1 MKNQPFDLAVDIDE
15 SNNNSIATNEQEEDR
30 DDATTL
36 MGKKNMDSD
45 FKNSTFERK
54 QHMDGD
60 NDQEDENNAYIP
72 GQYNPKDYD
81 NLEVNDEIKDLFK

>member
-30 DDATTL
+30 DEAINT
-36 MGKKNMDSD
+36 MGGKKALDSD

-54 QHMDGD
+54 QQQMDGD
-60 NDQEDENNAYIP
+60 GDDEENN
-72 GQYNPKDYD
+72 
-81 NLEVNDEIKDLFK
+81 F

>member
-15 SNNNSIATNEQEEDR
+15 SNNNSIATNEQDDEREDGN
-30 DDATTL
+30 AL

-54 QHMDGD
+54 QQMEGAED
-60 NDQEDENNAYIP
+60 EDENN
-72 GQYNPKDYD
+72 
-81 NLEVNDEIKDLFK
+81 

>member
-30 DDATTL
+30 DEGINT
-36 MGKKNMDSD
+36 MGGKKALDSD

-54 QHMDGD
+54 QQQMDGD
-60 NDQEDENNAYIP
+60 GDDEENN
-72 GQYNPKDYD
+72 
-81 NLEVNDEIKDLFK
+81 F

>member
-15 SNNNSIATNEQEEDR
+15 SNNNSIATNEQDDEREDGN
-30 DDATTL
+30 AL

-54 QHMDGD
+54 QQMDGAEQ
-60 NDQEDENNAYIP
+60 NGEEDENNYFIQ
-72 GQYNPKDYD
+72 GQ
-81 NLEVNDEIKDLFK
+81 